1 MNFSKYETILAPLLF
16 ILITSLISFVLLMGF
31 SFPKEIPIY
40 SQIMLMAFITLGGVA
55 FLLQMD
61 KLLYSIAGFS
71 GILCSVIY
79 VTNKYFIY

>member
-16 ILITSLISFVLLMGF
+16 ILITSLISFALLMGF
-31 SFPKEIPIY
+31 SFPKEISLY